1 MGECVVVDLSLVDLS
16 LIADLSLI
24 VDYIGA
30 GIALVII
37 MAVVYLMYIQY
48 RGEQA
53 EWEARRDHQ
62 AMQKSIKEGKKEDG
76 TPNNVLDTEAE

>member
-1 MGECVVVDLSLVDLS
+1 M
-16 LIADLSLI
+16 ADLSLI

-37 MAVVYLMYIQY
+37 MAVVYLMYLQY

-62 AMQKSIKEGKKEDG
+62 AMQKSIKEGNKD
-76 TPNNVLDTEAE
+76 DTSRNRRL

>member
-1 MGECVVVDLSLVDLS
+1 MV
-16 LIADLSLI
+16 DLSLI

-37 MAVVYLMYIQY
+37 MAVVYLMYLQY

-53 EWEARRDHQ
+53 EREARRDHE
-62 AMQKSIKEGKKEDG
+62 AMQKSIKEGRKED
-76 TPNNVLDTEAE
+76 DTSRNRRL

>member
-1 MGECVVVDLSLVDLS
+1 M
-16 LIADLSLI
+16 ADLSLI
-24 VDYIGA
+24 VDYIRG

-62 AMQKSIKEGKKEDG
+62 AMQKSIKEGKKDD
-76 TPNNVLDTEAE
+76 DTARNRRL

>member
-1 MGECVVVDLSLVDLS
+1 MGECVV
-16 LIADLSLI
+16 ADLSLI

-37 MAVVYLMYIQY
+37 MAVVYLMYLQY

-53 EWEARRDHQ
+53 EWEARRDHKK
-62 AMQKSIKEGKKEDG
+62 MQKSIKEGRKED
-76 TPNNVLDTEAE
+76 DTARNRRP

>member
-1 MGECVVVDLSLVDLS
+1 MGECVVEDLSLV
-16 LIADLSLI
+16 
-24 VDYIGA
+24 VDYIGG

-62 AMQKSIKEGKKEDG
+62 AMQKSIKEGNKED
-76 TPNNVLDTEAE
+76 DTARNRRL

>member
-1 MGECVVVDLSLVDLS
+1 V
-16 LIADLSLI
+16 AALSLI

-37 MAVVYLMYIQY
+37 MAVVYLMYLQY

-62 AMQKSIKEGKKEDG
+62 AMQKSIKEGKKD
-76 TPNNVLDTEAE
+76 DTSRNRRL

>member
-1 MGECVVVDLSLVDLS
+1 M
-16 LIADLSLI
+16 ADLSLI

-62 AMQKSIKEGKKEDG
+62 AMQKSIKEGNKED
-76 TPNNVLDTEAE
+76 DTARNRRL

>member
-1 MGECVVVDLSLVDLS
+1 M
-16 LIADLSLI
+16 ADLSLI

-37 MAVVYLMYIQY
+37 MAVVYLMYLQY

-62 AMQKSIKEGKKEDG
+62 AMQKSIKEGKKD
-76 TPNNVLDTEAE
+76 DTSRNRRL